1 MNNVGFVVTLTT
13 ASQIASRIGEKEYSE
28 LIGAISSGIE
38 RTLTDSDT
46 ELVLDKINMTAP
58 ADSNLRMLYDTL
70 KLAEKHGLREMDL
83 FLSRRATREAYD
95 EMMEDLNSKLK
106 SSKGGRYNKSR
117 RVNRRNKRRS
127 YRY

>member
-1 MNNVGFVVTLTT
+1 MDKVKIILTLIT
-13 ASQIASRIGEKEYSE
+13 AAQIANHIEENDYSDS
-28 LIGAISSGIE
+28 IVAIANGIE
-38 RTLTDSDT
+38 HSLTPS
-46 ELVLDKINMTAP
+46 ESKLALQRINVKVP

-83 FLSRRATREAYD
+83 FLSRSATREVYD
-95 EMMEDLNSKLK
+95 EMMEDLHSKLK